1 MNTDKNKRLFEE
13 AKCYMPGGACA
24 GGRSNRIF
32 GMPLYLERA
41 SGSKLYS
48 VDGNEYIDYHCG
60 AGAVLYGHNHPRL
73 RAALEEVISKGFYM
87 NHDSE
92 YTLAFAKKFTSMVPS
107 VEKIRLTNSGS
118 EATLAALR
126 LARGY
131 TGRKIV
137 LKMDGHFHGMHEM
150 IWYNHGAFPEL
161 DDRGEVVRSVPD
173 SGGIPDELG
182 QYVKIIRYNDID
194 ALRNAAEK
202 YRDQIAAVI
211 MEPISFNCGCF
222 MGQQAYLRQV
232 REVCDQHH
240 IVLIFDEV
248 ITGLRFRPGSA
259 QAYFGVMPDL
269 STFAKA
275 IGGGIPI
282 ALVGGRADI
291 MDTFNPNGP
300 VVCSGTCS
308 GTQMAVRVGLECLN
322 MASEPEFYDQID
334 RTAEA
339 LYSGMN
345 GLFQKHGIPGHVRG
359 LGARFAI
366 YFGCED
372 PDMDFDLRE
381 TMKHYDLDMS
391 RRFIAGALER
401 GLYFHYYGDAPY
413 PAHCGFGIQHSE
425 ADIASTL
432 ERMDDLFRTLK

>member
-1 MNTDKNKRLFEE
+1 MNTEKNKLIWED
-13 AKCYMPGGACA
+13 AKQYMPGGACA

-32 GMPLYLERA
+32 GMPLYLDHAE
-41 SGSKLYS
+41 GCKLYS

-60 AGAVLYGHNHPRL
+60 AGAALYGHNHPRL
-73 RAALEEVISKGFYM
+73 KAALEEVISKGFYM

-92 YTLAFAKKFTSMVPS
+92 WTLEFAKKFTSMVPG

-118 EATLAALR
+118 EATMAALR

-131 TGRKIV
+131 TGRKMII
-137 LKMDGHFHGMHEM
+137 KMDGHFHGMHEM
-150 IWYNHGAFPEL
+150 IWYNHGAFPEV
-161 DDRGEVVRSVPD
+161 DANGEVVKTVPD

-182 QYVKIIRYNDID
+182 QFVKVIRYNDID
-194 ALRNAAEK
+194 ALNAAVEK
-202 YRDQIAAVI
+202 YKDQIAAVI

-222 MGQQAYLRQV
+222 AGIKEYLQQV
-232 REVCDQHH
+232 REVCTQNG

-248 ITGLRFRPGSA
+248 ICGMRFRPGSA
-259 QAYFGVMPDL
+259 QGYYGVNPDL

-282 ALVGGRADI
+282 ALVGGKAEI

-300 VVCSGTCS
+300 VVCSGTTS

-322 MASEPEFYDQID
+322 MASEPWFFDQIEK
-334 RTAEA
+334 TADA
-339 LYSGMN
+339 LYGGMN
-345 GLFQKHGIPGHVRG
+345 DLFKKHGIPGHVRG

-372 PDMDFDLRE
+372 PETDFHLRE
-381 TMKHYDLDMS
+381 TMKTYDVAMS
-391 RRFIAGALER
+391 KKFIAGALEH

-413 PAHCGFGIQHSE
+413 PAHCGFGIQHTME
-425 ADIASTL
+425 DIAVSL
-432 ERMDDLFRTLK
+432 ERMDDVFKTLK